1 MRSQKGKLEEKIAQL
16 DLWLERG
23 KSIDKEYQRLVQDPD
38 HQHYRENLERIYTKK
53 VQNNNCYS
61 DDEDD
66 EDSDWES
73 VDEGDS
79 CPDGCPQ
86 DLYEAVLQMRDKTN
100 SLEDELRSFQR
111 EMGITK
117 RNYEQL
123 CAKEKQAQR
132 EIDSVESQIQAFHDR
147 KQKALDEINTFIP
160 MNSKQLY
167 LYRSNNS
174 ECKDG
179 EETDVIF
186 CSGNLRKL
194 YLRARE
200 LREKID
206 EDKATFKELRSDKK
220 QLKSKQ
226 RETTNSIK
234 QLEEH
239 CNEIQM
245 LKFGQLVDL
254 KAFDAITDASLE
266 TVESGRSEEL
276 LKVSKQHDNE
286 VAKAEGEITSLKTKL
301 KDETSANTQF
311 LTSIAELSQR
321 AFDLSQRKDMPNKV
335 EGTQD
340 VDNEEDHRLKE
351 ICKKQMKE
359 IETLKTAIHRLTRQ
373 DGKNQM
379 H

>member
-1 MRSQKGKLEEKIAQL
+1 
-16 DLWLERG
+16 
-23 KSIDKEYQRLVQDPD
+23 
-38 HQHYRENLERIYTKK
+38 
-53 VQNNNCYS
+53 
-61 DDEDD
+61 
-66 EDSDWES
+66 
-73 VDEGDS
+73 
-79 CPDGCPQ
+79 
-86 DLYEAVLQMRDKTN
+86 MRDKTN
-100 SLEDELRSFQR
+100 LLEDELRSFQR
-111 EMGITK
+111 DIGITK
-117 RNYEQL
+117 RNYEQI

-147 KQKALDEINTFIP
+147 KQKAVDELKTFIP
-160 MNSKQLY
+160 MNSKEMY
-167 LYRSNNS
+167 LYKSNNS

-179 EETDVIF
+179 EDTDVIF
-186 CSGNLRKL
+186 CRGNLKKL

-206 EDKATFKELRSDKK
+206 KDKTTFKELRADKM

-226 RETTNSIK
+226 RETINSIK

-266 TVESGRSEEL
+266 TAESGRSEEL
-276 LKVSKQHDNE
+276 LKVSNRHDKE
-286 VAKAEGEITSLKTKL
+286 VAKAEGEIMALKMQL

-311 LTSIAELSQR
+311 LKSIAELSQR
-321 AFDLSQRKDMPNKV
+321 AFDLSEKKNMPNKV
-335 EGTQD
+335 EVTQD
-340 VDNEEDHRLKE
+340 VDSEEDHRLKE